1 MDLEWWFRAQ
11 DQAVARNRSEIEDEW
26 RWLNAAVGLLSHV
39 QQFVNNNPDVQS
51 HRLRESEQDTSK
63 HQASNVVVNLVNDAM
78 GGIVNASRLLL
89 FGCHSDAFAL
99 IRSAFESCS
108 YAEYFAVN
116 PQKVKAYLELEE
128 LISGLREAGFKVP
141 DG

>member
-26 RWLNAAVGLLSHV
+26 RWLNAAVGLLSDV

-63 HQASNVVVNLVNDAM
+63 H
-78 GGIVNASRLLL
+78 
-89 FGCHSDAFAL
+89 
-99 IRSAFESCS
+99 
-108 YAEYFAVN
+108 
-116 PQKVKAYLELEE
+116 
-128 LISGLREAGFKVP
+128 
-141 DG
+141 

>member
-1 MDLEWWFRAQ
+1 
-11 DQAVARNRSEIEDEW
+11 
-26 RWLNAAVGLLSHV
+26 
-39 QQFVNNNPDVQS
+39 
-51 HRLRESEQDTSK
+51 
-63 HQASNVVVNLVNDAM
+63 M

-116 PQKVKAYLELEE
+116 LQKVKAYLELEE

-141 DG
+141 FSHRALIRKLKLSWTLVT